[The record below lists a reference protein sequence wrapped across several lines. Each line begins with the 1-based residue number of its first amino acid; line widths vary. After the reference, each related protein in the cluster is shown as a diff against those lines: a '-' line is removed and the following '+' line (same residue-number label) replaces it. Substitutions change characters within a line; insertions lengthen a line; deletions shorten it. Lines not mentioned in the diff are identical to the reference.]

1 MIFRVARSPSSR
13 VAARAGARRRRPRG
27 RGRARAR
34 DARDGAR
41 ASAIDAR
48 RRAPSAKAHFFSALE
63 TFISL
68 HRMRRDSTRRSTRA
82 TRVASSRSTRASSA
96 RGVVVSTREDEDEGE
111 GARGRLQKFVT
122 TPRRPSQGMEF
133 SFQPAIFQAQLR
145 LHSFGYNPMRKDA
158 PWATAGDGS
167 CGARSRARFRGYG
180 RAATRPRRG
189 REVATRAVARGRGR
203 RRGRARR
210 ARGRSTRDD
219 ATATRDDATATATRP
234 RGDRPRAR
242 GFTRHQG
249 RARVR
254 KVVIFTTGRINWL
267 NLLEW
272 SIKRVVCGKRQQ
284 TSTSFL
290 YSGALPA
297 TRRARR
303 PVGIARRASRF
314 RGYGREARKNAAGAR
329 ARAIGRWRTDA
340 RGAGRA
346 TRSRRETRAGDH
358 RARDARRVD
367 GARDARDA
375 RARERRATTGDP

>member
-1 MIFRVARSPSSR
+1 
-13 VAARAGARRRRPRG
+13 
-27 RGRARAR
+27 
-34 DARDGAR
+34 
-41 ASAIDAR
+41 
-48 RRAPSAKAHFFSALE
+48 
-63 TFISL
+63 
-68 HRMRRDSTRRSTRA
+68 
-82 TRVASSRSTRASSA
+82 
-96 RGVVVSTREDEDEGE
+96 
-111 GARGRLQKFVT
+111 
-122 TPRRPSQGMEF
+122 
-133 SFQPAIFQAQLR
+133 
-145 LHSFGYNPMRKDA
+145 MRKDA

-203 RRGRARR
+203 RRG
-210 ARGRSTRDD
+210 
-219 ATATRDDATATATRP
+219 
-234 RGDRPRAR
+234 RAR

-314 RGYGREARKNAAGAR
+314 RGYGREARKRAAGAR

>member
-1 MIFRVARSPSSR
+1 M
-13 VAARAGARRRRPRG
+13 G
-27 RGRARAR
+27 
-34 DARDGAR
+34 DAR
-41 ASAIDAR
+41 
-48 RRAPSAKAHFFSALE
+48 
-63 TFISL
+63 
-68 HRMRRDSTRRSTRA
+68 
-82 TRVASSRSTRASSA
+82 
-96 RGVVVSTREDEDEGE
+96 
-111 GARGRLQKFVT
+111 
-122 TPRRPSQGMEF
+122 
-133 SFQPAIFQAQLR
+133 
-145 LHSFGYNPMRKDA
+145 
-158 PWATAGDGS
+158 GDGS

-314 RGYGREARKNAAGAR
+314 RGYGREARKNGGRRAR
-329 ARAIGRWRTDA
+329 ARDRAMANGRARCGTRDAFATRDA
-340 RGAGRA
+340 RGRPSRA
-346 TRSRRETRAGDH
+346 RRASRRR
-358 RARDARRVD
+358 RARRARR
-367 GARDARDA
+367 A
-375 RARERRATTGDP
+375 RARETGDDGRPITRDFRAATSRMGQGGAGGESRAHTYLRRTLSDHEGVELRESVAPCTSRTRIRVVRRLTGRTGRQFIPG